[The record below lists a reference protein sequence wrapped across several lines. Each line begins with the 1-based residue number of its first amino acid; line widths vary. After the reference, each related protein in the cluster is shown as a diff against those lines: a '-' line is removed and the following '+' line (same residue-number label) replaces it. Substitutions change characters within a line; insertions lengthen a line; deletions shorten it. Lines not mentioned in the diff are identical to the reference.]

1 MVLVLMTPPWASS
14 CSWFKE
20 YRVQRNMD
28 NGCYNLGKVIEVTT
42 VLTIEH
48 KQENKTKISDQLEG
62 LRRKCINIEIMV
74 SL

>member
-1 MVLVLMTPPWASS
+1 
-14 CSWFKE
+14 
-20 YRVQRNMD
+20 MD